1 MLEKKQKNK
10 LKNLRD
16 KERTS
21 FMQMI
26 DNESKL
32 LHIETEKEKSVSPLV
47 KDSRSEVKRHLKKCK
62 IDQMSYL
69 AIIGGEHY
77 PSEIGWREK
86 S

>member
-1 MLEKKQKNK
+1 M
-10 LKNLRD
+10 
-16 KERTS
+16 T
-21 FMQMI
+21 
-26 DNESKL
+26 L
-32 LHIETEKEKSVSPLV
+32 LA
-47 KDSRSEVKRHLKKCK
+47 KDSRSEVKRQLEKCK

>member
-1 MLEKKQKNK
+1 
-10 LKNLRD
+10 
-16 KERTS
+16 
-21 FMQMI
+21 MQMI
-26 DNESKL
+26 DNVSKL
-32 LHIETEKEKSVSPLV
+32 LHIETEKEKSVTPLV
-47 KDSRSEVKRHLKKCK
+47 KDSRSGVKRHLEKCK

>member
-26 DNESKL
+26 DNVSKL
-32 LHIETEKEKSVSPLV
+32 LHIETENEKSVTPLV
-47 KDSRSEVKRHLKKCK
+47 KDSRSGVKRHLEKCK